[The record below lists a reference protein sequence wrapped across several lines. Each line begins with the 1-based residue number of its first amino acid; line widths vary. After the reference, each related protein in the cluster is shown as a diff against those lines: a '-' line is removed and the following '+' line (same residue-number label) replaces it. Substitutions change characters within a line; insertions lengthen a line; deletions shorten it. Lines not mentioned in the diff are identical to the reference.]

1 MKKRFLLAQI
11 LGILLLILGVGILL
25 AQQYLIHQ
33 SVRKSAEISWQIQSL
48 LPDRRSGILSDYSQA
63 EMPVLQIADT
73 DYVCLLE
80 IPSLELCLPIKNQW
94 QPGLLT
100 TQPGKFW
107 GSIYDG
113 TLILGGGN
121 HKGSFDFC
129 TQLDLGDQILVTDM
143 QGTQFRC
150 SVAQIIRSN
159 SADFQKLSDEAYP
172 LTLFVREQYEARY
185 IIVRCDW
192 DY

>member
-1 MKKRFLLAQI
+1 MKKRFLLARI
-11 LGILLLILGVGILL
+11 LGLLLLILSLGILL
-25 AQQYLIHQ
+25 AQQHLIFE
-33 SVRKSAEISWQIQSL
+33 SIRKNTEISGQIQAL
-48 LPDRRSGILSDYSQA
+48 LPDRRSGIPSDYSLA
-63 EMPVLQIADT
+63 EMPILQIDST

-80 IPSLELCLPIKNQW
+80 VPSLELSVPVENQW
-94 QPGLLT
+94 QAGLLST
-100 TQPGKFW
+100 RPGRFW

-129 TQLDLGDQILVTDM
+129 AQLDLGDQILVTDM

-150 SVAQIIRSN
+150 SVARIIRSN
-159 SADFQKLSDEAYP
+159 SADFEDLSDETYP
-172 LTLFVREQYEARY
+172 LTLFVRAQYEARY